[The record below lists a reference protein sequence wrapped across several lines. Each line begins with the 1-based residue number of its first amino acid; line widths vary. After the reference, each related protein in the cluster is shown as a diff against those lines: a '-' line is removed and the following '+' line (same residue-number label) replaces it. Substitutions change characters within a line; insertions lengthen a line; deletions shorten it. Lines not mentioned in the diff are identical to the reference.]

1 MKKKALS
8 LLLVL
13 VLVMVLC
20 PAALADNSM
29 SRVYDNLGLFDD
41 FDTDLLNEKLAEVSS
56 TYKVDV
62 AIVTASSL
70 DGKTAE
76 EYADDF
82 YDETNIGQGENKDG
96 IILLL
101 SANERQYAVSTSG
114 YAIFAFPDAYLDAMC
129 DEFVPYMSDGNWYE
143 ACTSFIENCGVY
155 LVKAYE
161 DPSGTTPDNFDPD
174 DFSPIDT
181 SDPSPDSSEHVPL
194 GLYWNWVA
202 YALVI
207 GLIVAVIVMTVM
219 KSGMKSV
226 HMKAEASDYVREG
239 SFDLTESNDT
249 YLYSTVTKTEKPK
262 DDDNGSGSS
271 GGGFGSGGN
280 FSSTHTSSSGST
292 HGGRSGSF

>member
-1 MKKKALS
+1 MADEIVPYLS
-8 LLLVL
+8 DGDWYG
-13 VLVMVLC
+13 
-20 PAALADNSM
+20 A
-29 SRVYDNLGLFDD
+29 
-41 FDTDLLNEKLAEVSS
+41 
-56 TYKVDV
+56 
-62 AIVTASSL
+62 ASSFVSGCDTYL
-70 DGKTAE
+70 ERA
-76 EYADDF
+76 
-82 YDETNIGQGENKDG
+82 YD
-96 IILLL
+96 
-101 SANERQYAVSTSG
+101 
-114 YAIFAFPDAYLDAMC
+114 
-129 DEFVPYMSDGNWYE
+129 
-143 ACTSFIENCGVY
+143 
-155 LVKAYE
+155 

-181 SDPSPDSSEHVPL
+181 SDPSTDSSEHVPL

-249 YLYSTVTKTEKPK
+249 YLYRTVTKTEKPK
-262 DDDNGSGSS
+262 DDDKGSGSS

-292 HGGRSGSF
+292 HGGRGGSF